1 MGIFKKQGA
10 PKDDDHFWKSDNKRY
25 ARLENDSQVV
35 SMEKQ
40 VKYWM
45 GTDEGWAD
53 FNNLFVEAPVIITK
67 TQGEKSA
74 AEMLPV
80 LSDYIGSQERFSI
93 VMEGM
98 LRAAATGYAIGM
110 ALPIARGAKLNSRAV
125 DGIALADKAAEIMT
139 KNNPPSDVEWFG
151 YANRSGIS
159 VFQWMLLP
167 LGESSDAVMNKAET
181 GYLMLTGRWFMRY
194 GIALA
199 KAQLNLE
206 LGIPL

>member
-1 MGIFKKQGA
+1 MGIFKKQNA
-10 PKDDDHFWKSDNKRY
+10 PKDDDHFWKSDDKRY
-25 ARLENDSQVV
+25 ARLENDSLVI

-45 GTDEGWAD
+45 GTDEGWAE

-74 AEMLPV
+74 AEMLPA
-80 LSDYIGSQERFSI
+80 LSEYIGSQERMNV

-110 ALPIARGAKLNSRAV
+110 ALPIASGVRLNSRVV
-125 DGIALADKAAEIMT
+125 DEVALAEKTAEIMVN
-139 KNNPPSDVEWFG
+139 NNPPSDIEWFG

-159 VFQWMLLP
+159 VFQWILLP
-167 LGESSDAVMNKAET
+167 LGESSDNAMTKAET
-181 GYLMLTGRWFMRY
+181 GYLMLTGRWFIRY

-199 KAQLNLE
+199 KAQLILE
-206 LGIPL
+206 GV

>member
-1 MGIFKKQGA
+1 M
-10 PKDDDHFWKSDNKRY
+10 DDDHFWKSDEKRY
-25 ARLENDSQVV
+25 ARLENDSQVIL
-35 SMEKQ
+35 MEKQ

-45 GTDEGWAD
+45 GSDEGWAN
-53 FNNLFVEAPVIITK
+53 FNNQFVEAPVIVTK
-67 TQGEKSA
+67 TQAEKSA

-80 LSDYIGSQERFSI
+80 LSDYIGSQDRFNI

-98 LRAAATGYAIGM
+98 LRAAATGYAIGV
-110 ALPIARGAKLNSRAV
+110 ALPIAGGAKLNSKVV
-125 DGIALADKAAEIMT
+125 DSVALADKAAEIMI

-167 LGESSDAVMNKAET
+167 LGESSDGVMNKAET

-199 KAQLNLE
+199 KAQLNLQ